1 LSCSG
6 AGSSATARRQSS
18 GYGPT
23 GTRPAALYRIAIVQ
37 ARHHPPART
46 YLARKIAEGKT
57 PREARRALKRH
68 LANVIYRRLYSWA
81 ETTPA
86 LNPLT

>member
-1 LSCSG
+1 
-6 AGSSATARRQSS
+6 
-18 GYGPT
+18 
-23 GTRPAALYRIAIVQ
+23 VQ

-68 LANVIYRRLYSWA
+68 LANVIYRRLHAWA

-86 LNPLT
+86 LNT